1 MRLQQELQL
10 RLANAD
16 LSDISQLMGYRA
28 RIEHCQSRIRTLLTD
43 PYLGLGQGGFDFKFS
58 DLEFLQRLCRL
69 LGIDLDAYSAEV
81 EVIQRELEERRT
93 AFRPYIFIDT
103 GFQRTTEPVF
113 VLALFES
120 QRRIMLDE
128 VTRKMPLDQQVR
140 YVQSIVSKH
149 FDEHDG
155 QLGVWGSIQRYLFNY
170 DAGVQLVIYPDGSVQ
185 KEVEATTEPR
195 PELKCS
201 GGSSFISAMD
211 SQSWNI

>member
-1 MRLQQELQL
+1 MTLQQELQL

-43 PYLGLGQGGFDFKFS
+43 PHLGLGQGGFDFKFS
-58 DLEFLQRLCRL
+58 DLEFLLHLCRL

-120 QRRIMLDE
+120 KRRIMLDE

-155 QLGVWGSIQRYLFNY
+155 QLGVWGSIQHYLFNY
-170 DAGVQLVIYPDGSVQ
+170 DTGVQLVIHPDGSVQ
-185 KEVEATTEPR
+185 KEVEASAEPR
-195 PELKCS
+195 AEMKCS
-201 GGSSFISAMD
+201 GGSSVILALE

>member
-1 MRLQQELQL
+1 MTLQQALQL

-16 LSDISQLMGYRA
+16 LSDISQLMGYRS

-58 DLEFLQRLCRL
+58 DLEFLQHLCRL
-69 LGIDLDAYSAEV
+69 LGIDLDAYSAEI

-93 AFRPYIFIDT
+93 AFRPYVFIDT

-120 QRRIMLDE
+120 KRRIMLDE
-128 VTRKMPLDQQVR
+128 ATRKMPLNQQVR
-140 YVQSIVSKH
+140 YVQSMVSKH
-149 FDEHDG
+149 FDENEG

-170 DAGVQLVIYPDGSVQ
+170 AKGVQLVIYPDGSVQ
-185 KEVEATTEPR
+185 REEEAAAAPKA
-195 PELKCS
+195 ELIFS
-201 GGSSFISAMD
+201 GGSSVVHL
-211 SQSWNI
+211 NL

>member
-1 MRLQQELQL
+1 MTLQQELQL

-16 LSDISQLMGYRA
+16 LSDVSQLMGYRA

-58 DLEFLQRLCRL
+58 DLEFLQHLCRL
-69 LGIDLDAYSAEV
+69 LGIDLDAYSAEI

-93 AFRPYIFIDT
+93 AFRPYVFIDT

-120 QRRIMLDE
+120 KRRIMLDE
-128 VTRKMPLDQQVR
+128 ATHKMPLNQQVR
-140 YVQSIVSKH
+140 YVQSMVSKH

-155 QLGVWGSIQRYLFNY
+155 RLGVWGSIQRYLFNY
-170 DAGVQLVIYPDGSVQ
+170 AEGVQLVIYPDGSVQ
-185 KEVEATTEPR
+185 QEIEAAAEPR
-195 PELKCS
+195 AELQCS
-201 GGSSFISAMD
+201 GGSPVFGVGESIL
-211 SQSWNI
+211 